1 MGYLYDGVS
10 VSLILTTMVLNKKDY
25 WTSEAMMWGCPA
37 TSRSYPGAISTEERF
52 TADFS
57 VTSSAA
63 FAPLRDSS
71 DSHIIRSSHT
81 LDMAK
86 NYQDSVDSVDP
97 NHGKLQTFRNTLRSI
112 GRDDDKFEACVAMRD
127 ELLGQYTGLEW
138 LFASMDEVMSAECQR
153 YKQQRSG
160 WSAKLRTGDAEAK
173 EWERFI
179 GVVHTGTDTREKC
192 LHPLK
197 KVSGVWGKER
207 VLYYRWAFAGEKYCK
222 VLGTAAM
229 RNPDWDEAR
238 IKLNQLIVRRIKAPG
253 GRRPKMSVNPVNQID
268 LEDLKKWQDKNE
280 YSKNGCMLAYETVA
294 ISDIPGGYAIDC
306 HGLIAAV
313 QSPPVPLENQSD
325 PLGRPVAIHDCPTV
339 ASPSQSLNGTA
350 STSPLS
356 SPPPSSRDT
365 TPLTGDATPP
375 RMPELRESTPSPTS
389 SRDVHMAERREAL
402 RKSNRLRSFPA
413 SYRETAPTREI
424 KPTAQ
429 KPSPRF
435 QNLVQKPRPWDSN
448 TCSCT
453 TTVPSEFLSAIE
465 RNQQASLADIKIAT
479 KYATQC
485 SQLCKKHLE
494 KYASWA
500 AAGMLSFKSSSE
512 LRPTDFRK
520 RSVCDADDQSAKR
533 RRLSLP
539 ELSQVYGQTPTKT
552 PVQDGLDASPSR
564 ISLKL
569 PDDKRPVHDKV
580 GDAAFREKVLAELS
594 RKITRRS
601 PTTWGERNDQMM
613 HSLLSRASQPVTAG
627 ADSEIEAY
635 FLTGEEAE
643 ARLQPSFVLNGPIIA
658 KNQQQFKWEQG
669 KGHPI
674 DQLFR
679 RMGNLNRTVSV
690 QKSSL
695 RLQRES
701 YIGMQL
707 SHVQNA
713 FSRNGVS
720 EDPLNVLDLRSPL
733 PHSILPGFLNGE
745 DCQLLGR
752 IRDEVLGGTSGER
765 CAASVAEWNQW
776 KDVEDWVLLAQ
787 GGAQTLL
794 HEDSCGKA
802 TWLTVQQGQVGFGWV
817 SCPTEDERQAW
828 SMNPADFTGGKLR
841 YVILSPGQTVYFEA
855 GTIHFV
861 FRLSERPTL
870 MLGGHVLRWS
880 RVDSWM
886 EIVVNQLRFPNTTN
900 EDLLPHAR
908 VYAETIERLIAEQKN
923 LGRLDELGGEEAL

>member
-1 MGYLYDGVS
+1 MEPS
-10 VSLILTTMVLNKKDY
+10 KQS
-25 WTSEAMMWGCPA
+25 
-37 TSRSYPGAISTEERF
+37 
-52 TADFS
+52 
-57 VTSSAA
+57 
-63 FAPLRDSS
+63 
-71 DSHIIRSSHT
+71 
-81 LDMAK
+81 
-86 NYQDSVDSVDP
+86 DSVDP
-97 NHGKLQTFRNTLRSI
+97 NHAKLQAFRNTLRSI
-112 GRDDDKFEACVAMRD
+112 GHDEDNFEACVAMRD
-127 ELLGQYTGLEW
+127 ELLDQHTGLEW
-138 LFASMDEVMSAECQR
+138 LFASMDEVMSAECQK
-153 YKQQRSG
+153 YKQQRSS
-160 WSAKLRTGDAEAK
+160 WSAKSKTGDAEAK
-173 EWERFI
+173 QWERFI
-179 GVVHTGTDTREKC
+179 GVAHTGTDTREKC
-192 LHPLK
+192 FHPLK
-197 KVSGVWGKER
+197 KVSGVWGKEK
-207 VLYYRWAFAGEKYCK
+207 VLHYRWAFAGEKYCK
-222 VLGTAAM
+222 VLGTAAT

-238 IKLNQLIVRRIKAPG
+238 MKLNQLI
-253 GRRPKMSVNPVNQID
+253 MSLNPVSQID

-280 YSKNGCMLAYETVA
+280 YSKNGCMLAYEAVA
-294 ISDIPGGYAIDC
+294 ISDFPEGHAIDC
-306 HGLIAAV
+306 HGLIATV
-313 QSPPVPLENQSD
+313 QSQPVPLENQSE
-325 PLGRPVAIHDCPTV
+325 PLGQPASLHAVPMV

-356 SPPPSSRDT
+356 SLPPSSQDV

-375 RMPELRESTPSPTS
+375 SVPELRESTPSPIG
-389 SRDVHMAERREAL
+389 SRDVHAAERREAL

-413 SYRETAPTREI
+413 SYRETALTRGI

-435 QNLVQKPRPWDSN
+435 QSLVRKPRPWDSN

-453 TTVPSEFLSAIE
+453 TTVSSEFLSAIE
-465 RNQQASLADIKIAT
+465 RNQQASLADIEIAT
-479 KYATQC
+479 KYATQR
-485 SQLCKKHLE
+485 SHLCKKHLE
-494 KYASWA
+494 QYASWA
-500 AAGMLSFKSSSE
+500 TAGMLSLKTSSE

-520 RSVCDADDQSAKR
+520 HLMCDADDQSAKR

-539 ELSQVYGQTPTKT
+539 ELSQVFDQTPRKT
-552 PVQDGLDASPSR
+552 PVPDGLDASPSR
-564 ISLKL
+564 ISLEL

-669 KGHPI
+669 KGRPI

-733 PHSILPGFLNGE
+733 PRSILPGFLNGE

-765 CAASVAEWNQW
+765 YAASVAEWNQW

-787 GGAQTLL
+787 GGAQTL

-802 TWLTVQQGQVGFGWV
+802 TWLTVQQGQVGFGW
-817 SCPTEDERQAW
+817 RQAW

-841 YVILSPGQTVYFEA
+841 YTVYFEA

-861 FRLSERPTL
+861 FRLSEHPTL
-870 MLGGHVLRWS
+870 MLGGH
-880 RVDSWM
+880 
-886 EIVVNQLRFPNTTN
+886 IVVNQLRFPDTTN

-908 VYAETIERLIAEQKN
+908 RLIVEQKN
-923 LGRLDELGGEEAL
+923 IGRLDEIGGEEAVVSQQGVLFY

>member
-1 MGYLYDGVS
+1 MEPS
-10 VSLILTTMVLNKKDY
+10 KQS
-25 WTSEAMMWGCPA
+25 
-37 TSRSYPGAISTEERF
+37 
-52 TADFS
+52 
-57 VTSSAA
+57 
-63 FAPLRDSS
+63 
-71 DSHIIRSSHT
+71 
-81 LDMAK
+81 
-86 NYQDSVDSVDP
+86 DSVDP
-97 NHGKLQTFRNTLRSI
+97 NHGRIQTFRNALRSI
-112 GRDDDKFEACVAMRD
+112 DHDDDKFEACVAMRD

-160 WSAKLRTGDAEAK
+160 WSAKLRTGDAETK
-173 EWERFI
+173 EWEGFI
-179 GVVHTGTDTREKC
+179 GVVRTGTDTREKC
-192 LHPLK
+192 FHPLK
-197 KVSGVWGKER
+197 KVSGVWGKEK

-294 ISDIPGGYAIDC
+294 ISDIPEGYAIDC

-429 KPSPRF
+429 KLSPRF
-435 QNLVQKPRPWDSN
+435 QNLVQKPRPWDRN

-453 TTVPSEFLSAIE
+453 TTVSSEFLSAIE

-500 AAGMLSFKSSSE
+500 AAGMSSFKSSSE

-539 ELSQVYGQTPTKT
+539 ELSQVYGQTPTKASV
-552 PVQDGLDASPSR
+552 PDGLDASPSR

-601 PTTWGERNDQMM
+601 PTTWGGRNDQMM

-627 ADSEIEAY
+627 ADGEIEAY

-643 ARLQPSFVLNGPIIA
+643 ARLQPSF
-658 KNQQQFKWEQG
+658 
-669 KGHPI
+669 
-674 DQLFR
+674 
-679 RMGNLNRTVSV
+679 
-690 QKSSL
+690 
-695 RLQRES
+695 
-701 YIGMQL
+701 
-707 SHVQNA
+707 
-713 FSRNGVS
+713 
-720 EDPLNVLDLRSPL
+720 
-733 PHSILPGFLNGE
+733 
-745 DCQLLGR
+745 
-752 IRDEVLGGTSGER
+752 
-765 CAASVAEWNQW
+765 
-776 KDVEDWVLLAQ
+776 
-787 GGAQTLL
+787 
-794 HEDSCGKA
+794 
-802 TWLTVQQGQVGFGWV
+802 VGFGWV

-861 FRLSERPTL
+861 FRLSEHPTL

-923 LGRLDELGGEEAL
+923 LGRLDELGGEEALVRFSGFKEVNQEGILFY